1 MNLNK
6 KFIAVLV
13 ILLALGLML
22 YSRNVASAEA
32 DVGVGVEAEVAV
44 ACEELA
50 LQEPELTEE
59 ERLMQH
65 IEQTAERY
73 NLSDSLVK
81 AVIQT
86 ESSFRSDAVNHNGTC
101 FGLMQINQSTTS
113 DWIAKQLGMMSY
125 DLLDPYDNVLMGC
138 FYLDYL
144 RGLWLAE
151 GCTDEDAFALMLI
164 SYNRGVRGCNKWL
177 ATHDDLFDNA
187 YVREVL
193 KWKIEFEK
201 GEMTE

>member
-6 KFIAVLV
+6 KFVAVLV

-22 YSRNVASAEA
+22 YSRNIASAEA
-32 DVGVGVEAEVAV
+32 DAGVEAEVLV

-50 LQEPELTEE
+50 FQEQELTEE
-59 ERLMQH
+59 ERLMQY
-65 IEQTAERY
+65 IEQTAEQY

-101 FGLMQINQSTTS
+101 FGLMQINNSSTS
-113 DWIAKQLGMMSY
+113 DWIARQLNMMSY

-151 GCTDEDAFALMLI
+151 GYTDEDAFALMLI
-164 SYNRGVRGCNKWL
+164 SYNRGVKGCNEWV
-177 ATHDDLFDNA
+177 ASHDDVYSNA
-187 YVREVL
+187 YVRKVL
-193 KWKIEFEK
+193 ERKAEFECA
-201 GEMTE
+201 E